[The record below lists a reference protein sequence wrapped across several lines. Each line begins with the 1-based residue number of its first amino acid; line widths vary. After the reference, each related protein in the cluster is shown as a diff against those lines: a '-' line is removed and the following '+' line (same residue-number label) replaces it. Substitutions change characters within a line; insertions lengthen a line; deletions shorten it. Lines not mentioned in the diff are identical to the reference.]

1 MGDSVRLLSYNIH
14 KGIGGRD
21 RRYRLERIMSV
32 IDAESPDIVCLQEVD
47 RNVRRSR
54 FDNQPALLEEWF
66 KPAAH
71 MFQFNVKVQ
80 DGGYGN
86 LVLSRWP
93 FRERHQISLTRHQ
106 RKPRGG
112 QLAIIET
119 PSGPLHL
126 AHWHLGLSERE
137 RAWQTRH
144 VLEHYL
150 FRQASALPTMIV
162 GDCNDWRNILAR
174 GPFEVHG
181 FRQITAPP
189 LAVPVLSGVDARLV
203 AGQGICQ
210 RSDRDHS
217 SPRRPKPADSR
228 RVRSSAV
235 GHRLQLVKVTV
246 TWRQPP

>member
-189 LAVPVLSGVDARLV
+189 SRFRSFPAWMPVWSLDKAFVRGAIEITRVHV
-203 AGQGICQ
+203 
-210 RSDRDHS
+210 
-217 SPRRPKPADSR
+217 
-228 RVRSSAV
+228 VRS
-235 GHRLQLVKVTV
+235 RLTRDASDHLPLVIDFNL
-246 TWRQPP
+246 